1 MQISL
6 AGRVVIVTGA
16 SRGIGEAAALALA
29 ESGADVVLVA
39 RKIEALETVAVKV
52 RAKGVRALPLSAHI
66 GHLEGIEEVVARTVK
81 EFGRIDVLVNNAASN
96 PTMANA
102 MDVDERAWDTIM
114 NLNLKGL
121 FFLSQRVARVMRE
134 NGGGRIINVT
144 SAGGIRPHILPVYSI
159 SKGAVV
165 MATKVMALEW
175 AKDGINVNA
184 VAPGLTQTKF
194 SEALWNDEA
203 ILKYLLSR
211 VPMDRFAQPEEIV
224 GAIVFLA
231 SEAAA
236 FINGAVLPI
245 DGGETI

>member
-6 AGRVVIVTGA
+6 AGKTAIVTGA
-16 SRGIGEAAALALA
+16 SRGIGEATALALA

-39 RKIEALETVAVKV
+39 RNIQALEAVAEKV
-52 RAKGVRALPLSAHI
+52 RGKGVRALALSAHI
-66 GHLEGIEEVVARTVK
+66 GRMDGVEDVVTRTLA

-96 PTMANA
+96 PTMASA

-134 NGGGRIINVT
+134 QGGGRIINVT

-194 SEALWNDEA
+194 SEALWNDEE
-203 ILKYLLSR
+203 ILKYLLGR
-211 VPMDRFAQPEEIV
+211 VPMDRFAQPAEIA

-236 FINGAVLPI
+236 FINGAVLPV

>member
-6 AGRVVIVTGA
+6 AGKVVIITGA
-16 SRGIGEAAALALA
+16 SRGIGEAAALAFA
-29 ESGADVVLVA
+29 ETGADVVLVA
-39 RKIEALETVAVKV
+39 RKIEALEAVAAKV
-52 RAKGVRALPLSAHI
+52 REKGVRALALSAHI
-66 GHLEGIEEVVARTVK
+66 GRMEGIEDVVARTVK

-102 MDVDERAWDTIM
+102 MDVDERAWDSIM

-121 FFLSQRVARVMRE
+121 FFMSQRVARVMRE
-134 NGGGRIINVT
+134 QGGGRIINIT

-194 SEALWNDEA
+194 SEALWNDED
-203 ILKYLLSR
+203 ILKYLLAR
-211 VPMDRFAQPEEIV
+211 IPQDRFAQPEEIA
-224 GAIVFLA
+224 GTIVFLA

-236 FINGAVLPI
+236 FINGAVLPV

>member
-6 AGRVVIVTGA
+6 AGKVVIVTGA
-16 SRGIGEAAALALA
+16 SRGIGEATALAFA

-39 RKIEALETVAVKV
+39 RKIEALEAVAVKV
-52 RAKGVRALPLSAHI
+52 REKGVRALALSAHI
-66 GHLEGIEEVVARTVK
+66 GRLEGIEDVVTRTVA

-96 PTMANA
+96 PTMASA
-102 MDVDERAWDTIM
+102 MDVDERAWDSIM

-134 NGGGRIINVT
+134 QGGGRIVNVT

-194 SEALWNDEA
+194 SEALWNDEE
-203 ILKYLLSR
+203 ILKYLLAR
-211 VPMDRFAQPEEIV
+211 IPMDRFAQPHEIA
-224 GAIVFLA
+224 GTIVFLA
-231 SEAAA
+231 SDAAA
-236 FINGAVLPI
+236 FINGAVLPV

>member
-6 AGRVVIVTGA
+6 AGKTAIVTGA
-16 SRGIGEAAALALA
+16 SRGIGEATALALA

-39 RKIEALETVAVKV
+39 RKIAALEAVAAKV
-52 RAKGVRALPLSAHI
+52 RERGVRALALSAHI
-66 GHLEGIEEVVARTVK
+66 GRIDGVEDVVTRTLA

-96 PTMANA
+96 PTMASA

-134 NGGGRIINVT
+134 QGGGRIINVT

-194 SEALWNDEA
+194 SEALWNDAE
-203 ILKYLLSR
+203 ILKYLLGR
-211 VPMDRFAQPEEIV
+211 VPMDRFAQPFEIA

-236 FINGAVLPI
+236 FINGAVLPV

>member
-1 MQISL
+1 MQITL
-6 AGRVVIVTGA
+6 AGKVAIVTGA
-16 SRGIGEAAALALA
+16 SRGIGEATALAFA

-39 RKIEALETVAVKV
+39 RNIEALEAVAVKV
-52 RAKGVRALPLSAHI
+52 RDKGVRALALSAHVGRI
-66 GHLEGIEEVVARTVK
+66 EGIEDVVTRTMT

-102 MDVDERAWDTIM
+102 MDVDERAWDSIM

-134 NGGGRIINVT
+134 QGGGRIINIT

-194 SEALWNDEA
+194 SEALWNDEE
-203 ILKYLLSR
+203 ILKYLLGR
-211 VPMDRFAQPEEIV
+211 IPMDRFAQPEEIA
-224 GAIVFLA
+224 GTIVFLA

-236 FINGAVLPI
+236 FINGAVLPV